1 MSIVL
6 MRILTLTTSVVVA
19 ATALGIIPS
28 KKGILRILRPTAAAA
43 TEKSNKKDASQVDPH
58 AAAAA
63 AATAEEEEALLTSE
77 FYEGISVK
85 VELMLSSDDDEDA
98 DVGEERASNKVQT
111 ESETSAA
118 GEANSKAG
126 TAINSICG
134 APGAGRA
141 TSVASGRKQQQQLW
155 TVKDKKLSLVI
166 VKSAA
171 SGSGGDERC
180 NHRSGI
186 IGGSECDRGEPPPSP
201 SPPPQSSRECSD
213 HSGHLHC
220 YRSNLVSSGDAAGE
234 KRNAVEKVTVGVSAN
249 GGERRAKKKR
259 KKKRRRGRNKCD
271 GGGGGEEECEGRRRA
286 TTSMS
291 SSRSMSAFS
300 SFISR
305 THSRR
310 WMTGMRRGSAGSA
323 DQQKSYMMSNNG
335 GVTTL
340 RMNFSAA
347 AADGR
352 TMSHTPASIQTYFKL
367 NSTCVMYYHPVTV
380 SQVDKTRQY
389 QSASYFIV

>member
-1 MSIVL
+1 MSILL
-6 MRILTLTTSVVVA
+6 MRIVTPTTSVVVA
-19 ATALGIIPS
+19 ETALGIIPS
-28 KKGILRILRPTAAAA
+28 RKGILRILRPTAAAA
-43 TEKSNKKDASQVDPH
+43 TEKGNKKDATQVDPH
-58 AAAAA
+58 AAASS
-63 AATAEEEEALLTSE
+63 TAEEEEALLTSE

-85 VELMLSSDDDEDA
+85 VELMLSSDDEDA
-98 DVGEERASNKVQT
+98 DIGEERASNKVQT
-111 ESETSAA
+111 ESA
-118 GEANSKAG
+118 GEANSKAE

-141 TSVASGRKQQQQLW
+141 TSAANGRQQQLW

-171 SGSGGDERC
+171 SGSGDDERC

-186 IGGSECDRGEPPPSP
+186 IGSECEREPPPSP

-220 YRSNLVSSGDAAGE
+220 YRSNLVGGGGDSTGD

-249 GGERRAKKKR
+249 GGERKAKKRR

-271 GGGGGEEECEGRRRA
+271 GGGGYDEECEGRRRA
-286 TTSMS
+286 TTSVS

-310 WMTGMRRGSAGSA
+310 WMTGRRGSAGSA

-352 TMSHTPASIQTYFKL
+352 TMSHTPVRLT
-367 NSTCVMYYHPVTV
+367 
-380 SQVDKTRQY
+380 
-389 QSASYFIV
+389 